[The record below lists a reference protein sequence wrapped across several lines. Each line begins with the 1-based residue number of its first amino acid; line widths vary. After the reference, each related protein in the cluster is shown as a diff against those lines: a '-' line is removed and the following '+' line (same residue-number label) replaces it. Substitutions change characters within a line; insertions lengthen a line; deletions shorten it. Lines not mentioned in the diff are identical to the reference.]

1 MHKEK
6 YEILETIFKDKNFYE
21 IYKILKKTKSH
32 ESIDERLKFVQIK
45 NRDFHDEPTLN
56 QGATY
61 NQDCTDI
68 SNSRIFKISKH
79 LNNKEN
85 LDNSPNTVAR
95 NLHFSKN
102 NYSEN
107 SLKNSFCTLQERGS
121 TPLLDRNFMASFYNS
136 SPNFN
141 FNTKQNVNYLNFN
154 INQPPFLSWNVPEYL
169 NNVNQLQSLT
179 NIGVMQNFNYQFQ
192 PYTNMVNPQIM
203 SMLMTQ
209 FGKNNELQILSQI
222 LNNCNNTF

>member
-21 IYKILKKTKSH
+21 IYKILKKTNSV
-32 ESIDERLKFVQIK
+32 ESIDERLNFVQIK
-45 NRDFHDEPTLN
+45 NRYFHDEPTLI
-56 QGATY
+56 QSSTY

-68 SNSRIFKISKH
+68 SNWRIFKISKH

-85 LDNSPNTVAR
+85 LDNGSNPVAPNQ
-95 NLHFSKN
+95 HFVN
-102 NYSEN
+102 NNSEN
-107 SLKNSFCTLQERGS
+107 SIKNSFCTLQERDS
-121 TPLLDRNFMASFYNS
+121 TPLIDRNYMASFYNS

-154 INQPPFLSWNVPEYL
+154 IYQPPFLSWNFPEYL
-169 NNVNQLQSLT
+169 NNVNQLWNLT
-179 NIGVMQNFNYQFQ
+179 NMGVMQNFNYQFQ
-192 PYTNMVNPQIM
+192 PYANMVNPQIM

-209 FGKNNELQILSQI
+209 CAKNNELQNYKPNIK
-222 LNNCNNTF
+222 